1 MKFVYEKDN
10 SKILFS
16 WRERIILLVKG
27 KLEFTD
33 IGMKHFCNNLFA
45 ILVNFQK
52 RFDPKV
58 QKMVTKHT
66 DELKTK

>member
-1 MKFVYEKDN
+1 MRFEYEKDN
-10 SKILFS
+10 SKIIFS
-16 WRERIILLVKG
+16 WKERLLLLFKG

-33 IGMKHFCNNLFA
+33 VGMKHFCNNLFA
-45 ILVNFQK
+45 VLVNFQK

-58 QKMVTKHT
+58 QKMMNNPT